1 MDHDSKDQGLLGLT
15 AEIVSSFIGHHTVAT
30 GDLPALISSVSR
42 ALRAAGR
49 DEAEG
54 KAAEAPPT
62 PAVPVR
68 KSIRPDFLVCLEDGR
83 KVTMLK
89 RYLASRHG
97 LTPDEYRKRWGL
109 ANDYSM
115 VAPAYAARRSALAKR
130 IGLGRK
136 PATVPAAP
144 EPAPPAKEPP
154 RRAAG
159 RRKAAAA
166 A

>member
-1 MDHDSKDQGLLGLT
+1 MDHDNKDQELLRLT
-15 AEIVSSFIGHHTVAT
+15 AEIVSSFASHNTVAT
-30 GDLPALISSVSR
+30 GDLPVLITNVFR
-42 ALRAAGR
+42 ALRTAGQA
-49 DEAEG
+49 EAEG
-54 KAAEAPPT
+54 KAAEAPT
-62 PAVPVR
+62 PAVPIR
-68 KSIRPDFLVCLEDGR
+68 RSIQHDFLVCLEDGR

-97 LTPDEYRKRWGL
+97 LTPEEYRKRWGL
-109 ANDYSM
+109 AKDYPM

-166 A
+166 

>member
-1 MDHDSKDQGLLGLT
+1 MDHDNKDQELLRLT
-15 AEIVSSFIGHHTVAT
+15 AEIVSSFASHNTVAT
-30 GDLPALISSVSR
+30 GDLPVLITNVFR
-42 ALRAAGR
+42 ALRTAGQA
-49 DEAEG
+49 EAEG
-54 KAAEAPPT
+54 KAAEAPT
-62 PAVPVR
+62 PAVPIR
-68 KSIRPDFLVCLEDGR
+68 RSIQHDFLVCLEDGR

-89 RYLASRHG
+89 RYLATRHG
-97 LTPDEYRKRWGL
+97 LTPEEYRKRWGL
-109 ANDYSM
+109 AKDYPM

-166 A
+166 